1 MLWAGLIYQA
11 EPPGRRF
18 SGRKRMHLLFAS
30 EQFLSV
36 GFHEPRGLIF
46 MSDSAEA
53 VLADVPVTASL
64 ALSSE
69 RLRMFFTQKR
79 IILAHIGKR
88 GVASPALASF
98 FGRLSGA
105 LEDLFK
111 SGKESVAKRG
121 LKGASPDQILA
132 LDKDN
137 FSINYDDVVT
147 VEVSGFG
154 TLYRIVMVT
163 KDEKLRFTTRA
174 SPEFL
179 KLLTQYLGE
188 KVKAD

>member
-1 MLWAGLIYQA
+1 
-11 EPPGRRF
+11 
-18 SGRKRMHLLFAS
+18 
-30 EQFLSV
+30 
-36 GFHEPRGLIF
+36 
-46 MSDSAEA
+46 
-53 VLADVPVTASL
+53 
-64 ALSSE
+64 
-69 RLRMFFTQKR
+69 
-79 IILAHIGKR
+79 
-88 GVASPALASF
+88 
-98 FGRLSGA
+98 
-105 LEDLFK
+105 
-111 SGKESVAKRG
+111 
-121 LKGASPDQILA
+121 

-147 VEVSGFG
+147 VELSGFG

>member
-1 MLWAGLIYQA
+1 
-11 EPPGRRF
+11 
-18 SGRKRMHLLFAS
+18 
-30 EQFLSV
+30 
-36 GFHEPRGLIF
+36 
-46 MSDSAEA
+46 MSHSAEA

-64 ALSSE
+64 YLSSE

>member
-1 MLWAGLIYQA
+1 
-11 EPPGRRF
+11 
-18 SGRKRMHLLFAS
+18 
-30 EQFLSV
+30 
-36 GFHEPRGLIF
+36 

-53 VLADVPVTASL
+53 VLADVHVTASL

-88 GVASPALASF
+88 GVASPALSSF

-111 SGKESVAKRG
+111 SGKESVVKRG

-137 FSINYDDVVT
+137 FSIKYDDVVT